1 MDPVSWTGL
10 ALILIL
16 TLLSALLATAE
27 NATLELSRTAP
38 NPDTV
43 PARRSDARL
52 AELLSNRFRFWISA
66 RTGAAIFIF
75 ASAALAATTVSDAL
89 ARATSNHAWSV
100 VLAIALLA
108 VVHTAVARIGPR
120 ILAQRHPAVLARRLS
135 IFAWTQ
141 YVAILP
147 MTKLL
152 ERLLSTEEQAA
163 WKGPDPKD
171 LAVLQAVEEG
181 TREGSIDQT
190 DVAMITNVI
199 DLGDRVARQVM
210 TPRPD
215 IVAAPVGSSVR
226 ETLAMAKEHGL
237 SRLPVYENDLDHVV
251 GIVHVREVMAALL
264 DPETGV
270 DLASLAREPFFI
282 PDVSRV
288 DLLLRR
294 LQARHTH
301 MAIVVNEF
309 GETVGLVT
317 IEDLLEEIV
326 GEIEDEFDMP
336 ETPIERVGADEALV
350 DAGALIDDVNAG
362 LDLTLQGEDVDT
374 IGGLVYSE
382 FGRLPS
388 PGETI
393 TLDGASIRVTKT
405 DDRSR
410 IVQLRVRRLA
420 PPVDDGS

>member
-16 TLLSALLATAE
+16 TMLSALLATAE
-27 NATLELSRTAP
+27 NAALEPSCATPHSDA
-38 NPDTV
+38 T

-52 AELLSNRFRFWISA
+52 AELLSNRFRFWVSA
-66 RTGAAIFIF
+66 RTGAAILMF
-75 ASAALAATTVSDAL
+75 AAAALAATTVSDAL
-89 ARATSNHAWSV
+89 ARSISSRAWSV

-108 VVHTAVARIGPR
+108 VVHTAIARIGPR
-120 ILAQRHPAVLARRLS
+120 ILAQRYSAVLAGRLS
-135 IFAWTQ
+135 IFAWAQ
-141 YVAILP
+141 YVAFLP
-147 MTKLL
+147 VTKLL
-152 ERLLSTEEQAA
+152 ERLLSTAEQAA
-163 WKGPDPKD
+163 WKGPDPED

-190 DVAMITNVI
+190 DFAMITNVI

-215 IVAAPVGSSVR
+215 IIAAPISSSVR
-226 ETLAMAKEHGL
+226 EALAIAQKHGL

-251 GIVHVREVMAALL
+251 GIVHVREAMAALL
-264 DPETGV
+264 DSETEV
-270 DLASLAREPFFI
+270 DLASLAREPFFV

-326 GEIEDEFDMP
+326 GEIEDEFDVP
-336 ETPIERVGADEALV
+336 ETEIERVGADEAIV

-362 LDLTLQGEDVDT
+362 LGLTLHGEDVDT
-374 IGGLVYSE
+374 VGGLVYSE

-393 TLDGASIRVTKT
+393 TLDGASIQVTKT

-420 PPVDDGS
+420 GPVDDGS